1 MKVLDLIN
9 LNRSAS
15 KVTFEKA
22 FLYYIFLFFNFLI
35 TFRVL
40 LVSILNAVELIL
52 EMVYLGAIFLYLGYR
67 IAKRIFSHNY
77 TLNPFEL
84 LLCALSLL
92 PFLAGLAS
100 YLEWGQPLLYGVGT
114 FRDFY
119 LIMGALIVYNMLR
132 NKEVEIELVEQAMI
146 SVAWFNLVMFYGM
159 TFLVDPAQFKDT
171 GVAGANDLK
180 GGEVYYRFNMS
191 FMFFGTIYYTVKSF
205 VKRKPHLL
213 IYAALFLIYI
223 VFFRLDRTT
232 IAVTIGAI
240 GAFFL
245 FRMTWKAKFL
255 ALFQYGMPVVLV
267 VILTLMMF
275 PEEYERYYVMFS
287 DVFTTVSSVD
297 NTTSEQSIRLT
308 ELNTALKYIDKNPW
322 IGNGKVS
329 GQWIEGGFNHFLGFF
344 YVSDIGIAGQVFVY
358 GILGTLVLYSQFFF
372 AFFYSMRIG
381 PLKRDVFLVTCQ
393 CFLLALFVDS
403 ISNGY
408 ITIYAAHSITA
419 VMIIYYMYEKDKIF
433 RVQEKLKL
441 IADPS

>member
-1 MKVLDLIN
+1 MRLFDMIN
-9 LNRSAS
+9 LS
-15 KVTFEKA
+15 KSSSKITFEKA
-22 FLYYIFLFFNFLI
+22 FLYYIFIFFNFLI

-52 EMVYLGAIFLYLGYR
+52 EMVYIGAIFLYLGYR
-67 IAKRIFSHNY
+67 ISKRILTRNY

-84 LLCALSLL
+84 LLCALFML

-100 YLEWGQPLLYGVGT
+100 YLEWGQPLLYGIGT

-119 LIMGALIVYNMLR
+119 LIIGALIVYNMLR
-132 NKEVEIELVEQAMI
+132 NKEVEIDLVEKAMV

-159 TFLVDPAQFKDT
+159 TFLVDASQFKDT

-191 FMFFGTIYYTVKSF
+191 FMFFGTIYYTVKAF
-205 VKRKPHLL
+205 IKRKPWLL
-213 IYAALFLIYI
+213 IYALLFLIYI

-232 IAVTIGAI
+232 IAVTFGAI

-245 FRMTWKAKFL
+245 FRMTLKAKVL
-255 ALFQYGMPVVLV
+255 ALLQYGIPVVLV
-267 VILTLMMF
+267 FIFSLMFF
-275 PEEYERYYVMFS
+275 PDEYQRYYVMFS

-308 ELNTALKYIDKNPW
+308 ELNTALKYIAKNPW

-358 GILGTLVLYSQFFF
+358 GFLGTLVLYSQFIFALFF
-372 AFFYSMRIG
+372 SLRIG
-381 PLKRDVFLVTCQ
+381 PLKKDVFLITCQ

-408 ITIYAAHSITA
+408 ITIYAAHSVTA
-419 VMIIYYMYEKDKIF
+419 IMVIYYMYEKDKIF
-433 RVQEKLKL
+433 RVQER
-441 IADPS
+441 AQSSTTAS